1 MSTGT
6 SLGCRA
12 RALGGSSILDFGRS
26 SLIGAV
32 TAGETF
38 GGSIASAAF
47 RIGAG
52 RGSTGVGVF
61 ALTFRVKVGFV
72 RPTFRRIAA
81 TGVDLE
87 AGSSA
92 FFAIFAAADCFLAA
106 AVGNGADFNF
116 ATSFAILETGFDFSV
131 GLGGVFLDLPIFIRG
146 PRDLRPA
153 TRPKLF
159 ARPIPV
165 QPKLRPALY
174 ETSPTRSKNCAI

>member
-6 SLGCRA
+6 GLGCRA

-38 GGSIASAAF
+38 GGSIASAAAF
-47 RIGAG
+47 RIGA
-52 RGSTGVGVF
+52 GSTGVGVF

-92 FFAIFAAADCFLAA
+92 FFAIFAAAGCFLAA
-106 AVGNGADFNF
+106 V
-116 ATSFAILETGFDFSV
+116 V
-131 GLGGVFLDLPIFIRG
+131 
-146 PRDLRPA
+146 
-153 TRPKLF
+153 
-159 ARPIPV
+159 
-165 QPKLRPALY
+165 
-174 ETSPTRSKNCAI
+174 